1 LNAKLRCLDTY
12 GLPASQRISYI
23 VVLKVEHLQA
33 DIEALEEEVERWKEA
48 ATEEAAA
55 GAAVFEDV
63 ERCQDEVSLVFN
75 CGDCLSLKV
84 EINANVAHASPQYV

>member
-1 LNAKLRCLDTY
+1 M
-12 GLPASQRISYI
+12 
-23 VVLKVEHLQA
+23 LKVEHFQA

-75 CGDCLSLKV
+75 VYLYHICILKV
-84 EINANVAHASPQYV
+84 ECIAVTACLLRWISMLMLHMHRHNMSEICEEIIA

>member
-1 LNAKLRCLDTY
+1 MERF
-12 GLPASQRISYI
+12 
-23 VVLKVEHLQA
+23 QA

-63 ERCQDEVSLVFN
+63 ERCQDEVSLVLMSSYITFV
-75 CGDCLSLKV
+75 S
-84 EINANVAHASPQYV
+84 SR

>member
-1 LNAKLRCLDTY
+1 M
-12 GLPASQRISYI
+12 
-23 VVLKVEHLQA
+23 LKVEHLQA

-75 CGDCLSLKV
+75 VSLYHIRILKV
-84 EINANVAHASPQYV
+84 ECIVVIACLLRWKSMQMLHMHRHNMFEKM